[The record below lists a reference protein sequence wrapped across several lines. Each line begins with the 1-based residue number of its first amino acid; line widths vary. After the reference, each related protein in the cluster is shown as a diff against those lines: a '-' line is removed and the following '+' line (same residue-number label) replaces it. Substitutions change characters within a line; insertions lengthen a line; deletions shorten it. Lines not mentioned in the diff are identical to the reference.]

1 MKALSLST
9 VFILFL
15 ALTGQWAYA
24 DVNAVEA
31 TIDRNPVM
39 LDEAIRL
46 TVTADGSVER
56 DAFDSSPLLK
66 DFVVG
71 RTSVSSQTS
80 IVNFDTK
87 RTTVWTTTLFPRKE
101 GTFTIPALTI
111 EGKRTQP
118 INVQVIPVQEQSNVA
133 RDYFVTT
140 DIDTKEAYLNQQL
153 LYTVKLFLSSNIER
167 GSLQAPEMQNAE
179 ITQLGEDKQYTDIVN
194 GRRYQIIERQFAVV
208 PQSSGEFILR
218 GPIFTGEVMAANT
231 NQRFGFFNRTQQ
243 INRVGP
249 DITVNIK
256 PIPSDINYPWLPSEM
271 VRVDEEW
278 PQGDVFVAGEPV
290 TRIVTLTALGVVEE
304 QLPDIPEF
312 YPPNFKLYP
321 DQSNTTT
328 VERNQN
334 LISQRQ
340 TSLAII
346 PTESGTFVL
355 PEITIPWFN
364 TLTEKTEYATIP
376 ARTITVQ
383 AASNANN
390 ANTDAGSAQGAL
402 NNTANT
408 QLPASDNNQTSS
420 ENSQGAE
427 TTSTASQSEAE
438 LGPQIQDSSILQ
450 SPLFIGITAFISVC
464 WLVTLLGWYVTHKK
478 LKRLLASG
486 ALPNAAY
493 SDTQSNNL
501 SEQQAYEHLL
511 AVAKQH
517 NLKALDNALQ
527 KWLSLLNGDRS
538 QRAMPGDIPESKG
551 IKVPIE
557 QLHRLRFS
565 ASQQANND
573 DSLKQHINLLI
584 DAIKQTRSNWLNNKE
599 SKKNTL
605 SDLYPTS

>member
-1 MKALSLST
+1 MRALLQSTRIVFLLTLLLST
-9 VFILFL
+9 
-15 ALTGQWAYA
+15 AAYA
-24 DVNAVEA
+24 DVNSLEA

-46 TVTADGSVER
+46 TVTADGSADR

-101 GTFTIPALTI
+101 GTFTIPSLTI
-111 EGKRTQP
+111 EGKSTQP
-118 INVQVIPVQEQSNVA
+118 IQVKVIPVQEQSNVA

-140 DIDTKEAYLNQQL
+140 DIDVKEAYLNQQL

-208 PQSSGEFILR
+208 PQASGEFTLR

-256 PIPSDINYPWLPSEM
+256 PIPQGIDYPWLPSEM

-278 PQGDVFVAGEPV
+278 PQGDSFVAGEPV

-328 VERNQN
+328 VEKDQS

-346 PTESGTFVL
+346 PTQPGNFVL

-364 TLTEKTEYATIP
+364 TLTQQTEYATIP
-376 ARTITVQ
+376 ARSITV
-383 AASNANN
+383 APASGANN
-390 ANTDAGSAQGAL
+390 ANTPNRLDTPSISSASNEDIQNDIPSTAPQTNASASNENKPLDSASGDVSTDESTQLNWMVTGALLVLFVIALTGWLVTYRKLKQAQFMGPGITNKTGSAQRPHSYAQWDEKAQFQNL
-402 NNTANT
+402 M
-408 QLPASDNNQTSS
+408 
-420 ENSQGAE
+420 
-427 TTSTASQSEAE
+427 
-438 LGPQIQDSSILQ
+438 
-450 SPLFIGITAFISVC
+450 SVIKAKD
-464 WLVTLLGWYVTHKK
+464 T
-478 LKRLLASG
+478 RLLTP
-486 ALPNAAY
+486 AL
-493 SDTQSNNL
+493 
-501 SEQQAYEHLL
+501 
-511 AVAKQH
+511 KQWI
-517 NLKALDNALQ
+517 NALTSGKAQ
-527 KWLSLLNGDRS
+527 LS
-538 QRAMPGDIPESKG
+538 QFEG
-551 IKVPIE
+551 INASVNE
-557 QLHRLRFS
+557 LYALRFS
-565 ASQQANND
+565 ANKADANTQ
-573 DSLKQHINLLI
+573 SKQVMKALDKLSHEAKL
-584 DAIKQTRSNWLNNKE
+584 ARSEWKQKSEGNN
-599 SKKNTL
+599 NTL
-605 SDLYPTS
+605 SALYPAS

>member
-1 MKALSLST
+1 MRALLQSTLIVFLLTLLLST
-9 VFILFL
+9 
-15 ALTGQWAYA
+15 AAYA
-24 DVNAVEA
+24 DVNSLEA

-46 TVTADGSVER
+46 TVTADGSADR

-101 GTFTIPALTI
+101 GTFTIPSLTI
-111 EGKRTQP
+111 EGKSTKP
-118 INVQVIPVQEQSNVA
+118 IQVKVIPVQEQSNVA

-140 DIDTKEAYLNQQL
+140 DIDVKEAYLNQQL

-208 PQSSGEFILR
+208 PQASGEFTLR

-256 PIPSDINYPWLPSEM
+256 PIPQGIDYPWLPSEM

-278 PQGDVFVAGEPV
+278 PQGDSFVAGEPV

-328 VERNQN
+328 VEKDQS

-346 PTESGTFVL
+346 PTQPGNFVL

-364 TLTEKTEYATIP
+364 TLTQQTEYATIP
-376 ARTITVQ
+376 ARSITV
-383 AASNANN
+383 APASGANN
-390 ANTDAGSAQGAL
+390 ANTPNSLDTPSMSSASNEDIQNDIPSTATQPNASASNEGKPLDSASGEVNSDENTQLNRMVTGALLVLFIIALTGWLVTYRKLKQAQFMGVGITNKTGSAQRLHSYAQWDEKAQFQNL
-402 NNTANT
+402 M
-408 QLPASDNNQTSS
+408 
-420 ENSQGAE
+420 
-427 TTSTASQSEAE
+427 
-438 LGPQIQDSSILQ
+438 
-450 SPLFIGITAFISVC
+450 SVIKAKD
-464 WLVTLLGWYVTHKK
+464 T
-478 LKRLLASG
+478 RLLTP
-486 ALPNAAY
+486 AL
-493 SDTQSNNL
+493 
-501 SEQQAYEHLL
+501 
-511 AVAKQH
+511 KQWI
-517 NLKALDNALQ
+517 NALTSGKAQ
-527 KWLSLLNGDRS
+527 LS
-538 QRAMPGDIPESKG
+538 QFEG
-551 IKVPIE
+551 INASVNE
-557 QLHRLRFS
+557 LYALRFS
-565 ASQQANND
+565 ANKADANTQ
-573 DSLKQHINLLI
+573 SKQVMKALDKLSHEAKL
-584 DAIKQTRSNWLNNKE
+584 ARSEWKRKSEGNN
-599 SKKNTL
+599 NTL
-605 SDLYPTS
+605 SALYPAS

>member
-1 MKALSLST
+1 MRALLQSTRIVFLLTLLLST
-9 VFILFL
+9 
-15 ALTGQWAYA
+15 AAYA
-24 DVNAVEA
+24 DVNSLEA

-46 TVTADGSVER
+46 TVTADGSADR

-101 GTFTIPALTI
+101 GTFTIPSLTI
-111 EGKRTQP
+111 EGKSTKP
-118 INVQVIPVQEQSNVA
+118 IQVKVIPVQEQSNVA

-140 DIDTKEAYLNQQL
+140 DIDVKEAYLNQQL

-208 PQSSGEFILR
+208 PQASGEFTLR

-256 PIPSDINYPWLPSEM
+256 PIPQGIDYPWLPSEM

-278 PQGDVFVAGEPV
+278 PQGDSFVAGEPV
-290 TRIVTLTALGVVEE
+290 TRIITLTALGVVEE

-328 VERNQN
+328 VEKDQS

-346 PTESGTFVL
+346 PTQPGNFVL

-364 TLTEKTEYATIP
+364 TLTQQTEYATIP
-376 ARTITVQ
+376 ARSITV
-383 AASNANN
+383 APASGANN
-390 ANTDAGSAQGAL
+390 ANTSNIPNTPSTSSTGTDAIQNDIPSTATKPSVSTNDEGKPLGSASGEAIADENAQFNWMVIGVLLALFIIALTGWLVTYRKLKQAQSTGLGITHKTGSAQRIHSSAQWDEKAHFQSLMSVIKAKNTRELTPAL
-402 NNTANT
+402 NKWIKALTLGNA
-408 QLPASDNNQTSS
+408 QLSH
-420 ENSQGAE
+420 
-427 TTSTASQSEAE
+427 
-438 LGPQIQDSSILQ
+438 
-450 SPLFIGITAFISVC
+450 FKGIT
-464 WLVTLLGWYVTHKK
+464 
-478 LKRLLASG
+478 
-486 ALPNAAY
+486 
-493 SDTQSNNL
+493 
-501 SEQQAYEHLL
+501 
-511 AVAKQH
+511 
-517 NLKALDNALQ
+517 
-527 KWLSLLNGDRS
+527 DRVNELY
-538 QRAMPGDIPESKG
+538 A
-551 IKVPIE
+551 
-557 QLHRLRFS
+557 LRFS
-565 ASQQANND
+565 ANKVDTSAQ
-573 DSLKQHINLLI
+573 SKQVTKALEQLSHE
-584 DAIKQTRSNWLNNKE
+584 IKLARSEWKQ
-599 SKKNTL
+599 KNTKNDHTL
-605 SDLYPTS
+605 SNLYPAS

>member
-1 MKALSLST
+1 MRALLQSTRIVFLLTLLLST
-9 VFILFL
+9 
-15 ALTGQWAYA
+15 AAYA
-24 DVNAVEA
+24 DVNSLEA

-46 TVTADGSVER
+46 TVTADGSADR

-101 GTFTIPALTI
+101 GTFTIPSLTI
-111 EGKRTQP
+111 EGKSTKP
-118 INVQVIPVQEQSNVA
+118 IQVKVIPVQEQSNVA

-140 DIDTKEAYLNQQL
+140 DIDVKEAYLNQQL

-208 PQSSGEFILR
+208 PQASGEFTLR

-256 PIPSDINYPWLPSEM
+256 PIPQGIDYPWLPSEM

-278 PQGDVFVAGEPV
+278 PQGDSFVAGEPV

-328 VERNQN
+328 VEKDQS

-346 PTESGTFVL
+346 PTQPGNFVL

-364 TLTEKTEYATIP
+364 TLTQQTEYATIP
-376 ARTITVQ
+376 ARSITV
-383 AASNANN
+383 APASGANN
-390 ANTDAGSAQGAL
+390 ANTPNSLDTPSMSSASNEDIQNDIPSTATQPNASASNEGKPLDSASGEVNSDENTQLNRMVTGALLVLFIIALTGWLVTYRKLKQAQFMGVGITNKTGSAQRLHSYAQWDEKAQFQNL
-402 NNTANT
+402 M
-408 QLPASDNNQTSS
+408 
-420 ENSQGAE
+420 
-427 TTSTASQSEAE
+427 
-438 LGPQIQDSSILQ
+438 
-450 SPLFIGITAFISVC
+450 SVIKAKD
-464 WLVTLLGWYVTHKK
+464 T
-478 LKRLLASG
+478 RLLTPALKQWINTLTSGKAQLSQFEGINASVNELY
-486 ALPNAAY
+486 A
-493 SDTQSNNL
+493 
-501 SEQQAYEHLL
+501 
-511 AVAKQH
+511 
-517 NLKALDNALQ
+517 
-527 KWLSLLNGDRS
+527 
-538 QRAMPGDIPESKG
+538 
-551 IKVPIE
+551 
-557 QLHRLRFS
+557 LRFS
-565 ASQQANND
+565 ANKADASTQSKQFMKALDKLSHEAKLARSEWKQKSEGNN
-573 DSLKQHINLLI
+573 
-584 DAIKQTRSNWLNNKE
+584 
-599 SKKNTL
+599 NTL
-605 SDLYPTS
+605 SALYPAS

>member
-1 MKALSLST
+1 MRALLQSTLIVFLLTLLLST
-9 VFILFL
+9 
-15 ALTGQWAYA
+15 AAYA
-24 DVNAVEA
+24 DVNSLEA

-46 TVTADGSVER
+46 TVTADGSADR

-101 GTFTIPALTI
+101 GTFTIPSLTI
-111 EGKRTQP
+111 EGKSTKP
-118 INVQVIPVQEQSNVA
+118 IQVKVIPVQEQSNVA

-140 DIDTKEAYLNQQL
+140 DIDVKEAYLNQQL

-208 PQSSGEFILR
+208 PQASGEFTLR

-256 PIPSDINYPWLPSEM
+256 PIPQGIDYPWLPSEM

-278 PQGDVFVAGEPV
+278 PQGDSFVAGEPV

-328 VERNQN
+328 VEKDQS

-346 PTESGTFVL
+346 PTQPGNFVL

-364 TLTEKTEYATIP
+364 TLTQQTEYATIP
-376 ARTITVQ
+376 ARSITV
-383 AASNANN
+383 APASSANN
-390 ANTDAGSAQGAL
+390 ANNLNSLDTPSMSSASNEDIQNDIPSTATQPNAGASNENKPLDSASGEVNTDESTQLNWMVTGALLVLFVIALTGWLVTYRKLKQTQFMGPGITNKTGSAQRPHSYAQWDEKAQFQNL
-402 NNTANT
+402 M
-408 QLPASDNNQTSS
+408 
-420 ENSQGAE
+420 
-427 TTSTASQSEAE
+427 
-438 LGPQIQDSSILQ
+438 
-450 SPLFIGITAFISVC
+450 SVIKAKD
-464 WLVTLLGWYVTHKK
+464 T
-478 LKRLLASG
+478 RLLTS
-486 ALPNAAY
+486 AL
-493 SDTQSNNL
+493 
-501 SEQQAYEHLL
+501 
-511 AVAKQH
+511 KQWI
-517 NLKALDNALQ
+517 NALTSGKAQ
-527 KWLSLLNGDRS
+527 LS
-538 QRAMPGDIPESKG
+538 QFEG
-551 IKVPIE
+551 INASVNE
-557 QLHRLRFS
+557 LYALRFS
-565 ASQQANND
+565 ANKADANTQ
-573 DSLKQHINLLI
+573 SKQVMKALDKLSHEAKL
-584 DAIKQTRSNWLNNKE
+584 ARSEWKQKSEGNN
-599 SKKNTL
+599 NTL
-605 SDLYPTS
+605 SALYPAS

>member
-1 MKALSLST
+1 MRALLQSTRIVFLLTLLLST
-9 VFILFL
+9 
-15 ALTGQWAYA
+15 AAYA
-24 DVNAVEA
+24 DVNSLEA

-46 TVTADGSVER
+46 TVTADGSADR

-101 GTFTIPALTI
+101 GTFTIPSLTI
-111 EGKRTQP
+111 EGKSTQP
-118 INVQVIPVQEQSNVA
+118 IQVKVIPVQEQSNVA

-140 DIDTKEAYLNQQL
+140 DIDVKEAYLNQQL

-208 PQSSGEFILR
+208 PQASGEFTLR

-256 PIPSDINYPWLPSEM
+256 PIPQGIDYPWLPSAM

-278 PQGDVFVAGEPV
+278 PQGDSFVAGEPV

-328 VERNQN
+328 VEKDQS

-346 PTESGTFVL
+346 PTQPGNFVL

-364 TLTEKTEYATIP
+364 TLTQQTEYATIP
-376 ARTITVQ
+376 ARSITV
-383 AASNANN
+383 APASGANN
-390 ANTDAGSAQGAL
+390 ANTPNSLDTPSMSSASNEDIQNDIPSTATQPNASASNEGKPLDSASGEVNSDENTQLNRMVTGALLVLFIIALTGWLVTYRKLKQAQFMGVGITNKTGSAQRLHSYAQWDEKAQFQNL
-402 NNTANT
+402 M
-408 QLPASDNNQTSS
+408 
-420 ENSQGAE
+420 
-427 TTSTASQSEAE
+427 
-438 LGPQIQDSSILQ
+438 
-450 SPLFIGITAFISVC
+450 SVIKAKD
-464 WLVTLLGWYVTHKK
+464 T
-478 LKRLLASG
+478 RLLTP
-486 ALPNAAY
+486 AL
-493 SDTQSNNL
+493 
-501 SEQQAYEHLL
+501 
-511 AVAKQH
+511 KQWI
-517 NLKALDNALQ
+517 NALTSGKAQ
-527 KWLSLLNGDRS
+527 LS
-538 QRAMPGDIPESKG
+538 QFEG
-551 IKVPIE
+551 INASVNE
-557 QLHRLRFS
+557 LYALRFS
-565 ASQQANND
+565 ANKADANTQ
-573 DSLKQHINLLI
+573 SKQVMKALDKLSHEAKL
-584 DAIKQTRSNWLNNKE
+584 ARSEWKRKSEGNN
-599 SKKNTL
+599 NTL
-605 SDLYPTS
+605 SALYPAS

>member
-1 MKALSLST
+1 MRALLQSTRIVFLLTLLLST
-9 VFILFL
+9 
-15 ALTGQWAYA
+15 AAYA
-24 DVNAVEA
+24 DVNSLEA

-46 TVTADGSVER
+46 TVTADGSADR

-101 GTFTIPALTI
+101 GTFTIPSLTI
-111 EGKRTQP
+111 EGKSTQP
-118 INVQVIPVQEQSNVA
+118 IQVKVIPVQEQSNVA

-140 DIDTKEAYLNQQL
+140 DIDVKEAYLNQQL

-208 PQSSGEFILR
+208 PQASGEFTLR

-256 PIPSDINYPWLPSEM
+256 PIPQGIDYPWLPSEM

-278 PQGDVFVAGEPV
+278 PQGDSFVAGEPV

-328 VERNQN
+328 VEKDQS

-346 PTESGTFVL
+346 PTQPGNFVL

-364 TLTEKTEYATIP
+364 TLTQQTEYATIP
-376 ARTITVQ
+376 ARSITV
-383 AASNANN
+383 APASGANN
-390 ANTDAGSAQGAL
+390 ANTPNSLDTPSMSSASNEDIQNDIPSTATQPNASASNEDRPLDSASGEDNTDENTQLNWMVTGALLVLFIIALTGWLVTYRKLKQAQFMGAGITNKTGSAQRLHSYAQWDEKAQFQNL
-402 NNTANT
+402 M
-408 QLPASDNNQTSS
+408 
-420 ENSQGAE
+420 
-427 TTSTASQSEAE
+427 
-438 LGPQIQDSSILQ
+438 
-450 SPLFIGITAFISVC
+450 SVIKAKD
-464 WLVTLLGWYVTHKK
+464 T
-478 LKRLLASG
+478 RLLTP
-486 ALPNAAY
+486 AL
-493 SDTQSNNL
+493 
-501 SEQQAYEHLL
+501 
-511 AVAKQH
+511 KQWI
-517 NLKALDNALQ
+517 NALTSGKAQ
-527 KWLSLLNGDRS
+527 LS
-538 QRAMPGDIPESKG
+538 QFEG
-551 IKVPIE
+551 INASVNE
-557 QLHRLRFS
+557 LYALRFS
-565 ASQQANND
+565 ANKADANTQ
-573 DSLKQHINLLI
+573 SKQVMKALDKLSHEAKL
-584 DAIKQTRSNWLNNKE
+584 ARSEWKQKSEGNN
-599 SKKNTL
+599 NTL
-605 SDLYPTS
+605 SALYPAS

>member
-1 MKALSLST
+1 MRALLQSTLIVFLLTLLLST
-9 VFILFL
+9 
-15 ALTGQWAYA
+15 AAYA
-24 DVNAVEA
+24 DVNSLEA

-46 TVTADGSVER
+46 TVTADGSADR

-101 GTFTIPALTI
+101 GTFTIPSLTI
-111 EGKRTQP
+111 EGKSTQP
-118 INVQVIPVQEQSNVA
+118 IQVKVIPVQEQSNVA

-140 DIDTKEAYLNQQL
+140 DIDVKEAYLNQQL

-208 PQSSGEFILR
+208 PQASGEFTIR

-256 PIPSDINYPWLPSEM
+256 PIPQGIDYPWLPSEM

-278 PQGDVFVAGEPV
+278 PQGDSFVAGEPV

-328 VERNQN
+328 VEKDQS

-346 PTESGTFVL
+346 PTQPGNFVL

-364 TLTEKTEYATIP
+364 TLTQQTEYATIP
-376 ARTITVQ
+376 ARSITVTP
-383 AASNANN
+383 ASGANN
-390 ANTDAGSAQGAL
+390 ANTPNSLDTPSMSSASNEDIQNDIPSTATQPNASASNEGKPLDSASGEVNSDENTQLNRMVTGALLVLFIIALTGWLVTYRKLKQAQFMGVGITNKTGSAQRLHSYAQWDEKAQFQNL
-402 NNTANT
+402 M
-408 QLPASDNNQTSS
+408 
-420 ENSQGAE
+420 
-427 TTSTASQSEAE
+427 
-438 LGPQIQDSSILQ
+438 
-450 SPLFIGITAFISVC
+450 SVIKAKD
-464 WLVTLLGWYVTHKK
+464 T
-478 LKRLLASG
+478 RLLTP
-486 ALPNAAY
+486 AL
-493 SDTQSNNL
+493 
-501 SEQQAYEHLL
+501 
-511 AVAKQH
+511 KQWI
-517 NLKALDNALQ
+517 NALTSGKAQ
-527 KWLSLLNGDRS
+527 LS
-538 QRAMPGDIPESKG
+538 QFEG
-551 IKVPIE
+551 INASVNE
-557 QLHRLRFS
+557 LYALRFS
-565 ASQQANND
+565 ANKADANTQ
-573 DSLKQHINLLI
+573 SKQFMKALDKLSHEAKL
-584 DAIKQTRSNWLNNKE
+584 ARSEWKQKSEGNN
-599 SKKNTL
+599 NTL
-605 SDLYPTS
+605 SALYPAS

>member
-1 MKALSLST
+1 MRALLQSTLIVFLLTLLLST
-9 VFILFL
+9 
-15 ALTGQWAYA
+15 AAYA
-24 DVNAVEA
+24 DVNSLEA

-46 TVTADGSVER
+46 TVTADGSADR

-101 GTFTIPALTI
+101 GTFTIPSLTI
-111 EGKRTQP
+111 EGKSTKP
-118 INVQVIPVQEQSNVA
+118 IQVKVIPVQEQSNVA

-140 DIDTKEAYLNQQL
+140 DIDVKEAYLNQQL

-208 PQSSGEFILR
+208 PQASGEFTLR

-256 PIPSDINYPWLPSEM
+256 PIPQGIDYPWLPSEM

-278 PQGDVFVAGEPV
+278 PQGDSFVAGEPV

-328 VERNQN
+328 VEKDQS

-346 PTESGTFVL
+346 PTQPGNFVL

-364 TLTEKTEYATIP
+364 TLTQQTEYATIP
-376 ARTITVQ
+376 ARSITV
-383 AASNANN
+383 APASGANN
-390 ANTDAGSAQGAL
+390 ANTPNSLDTPSISSASNEDIQNDIPSTATQTNASASNENKPLDSASGDVNTDESTQLNWMVTGALLVLFVIALTGWLVTYRKLKKAQFMGPGITHKTGSAQRPHSYAQWDEKAQFQNL
-402 NNTANT
+402 M
-408 QLPASDNNQTSS
+408 
-420 ENSQGAE
+420 
-427 TTSTASQSEAE
+427 
-438 LGPQIQDSSILQ
+438 
-450 SPLFIGITAFISVC
+450 SVIKAKD
-464 WLVTLLGWYVTHKK
+464 T
-478 LKRLLASG
+478 RLLTP
-486 ALPNAAY
+486 AL
-493 SDTQSNNL
+493 
-501 SEQQAYEHLL
+501 
-511 AVAKQH
+511 KQWI
-517 NLKALDNALQ
+517 NALTSGKAQ
-527 KWLSLLNGDRS
+527 LS
-538 QRAMPGDIPESKG
+538 QFEG
-551 IKVPIE
+551 INASVNE
-557 QLHRLRFS
+557 LYALRFS
-565 ASQQANND
+565 ANKADANTQ
-573 DSLKQHINLLI
+573 SKQVMKALDKLSHEAKL
-584 DAIKQTRSNWLNNKE
+584 ARSEWKQKSEGNN
-599 SKKNTL
+599 NTL
-605 SDLYPTS
+605 SALYPAS

>member
-1 MKALSLST
+1 MRALLQSTRIVFLLTLLLST
-9 VFILFL
+9 
-15 ALTGQWAYA
+15 AAYA
-24 DVNAVEA
+24 DVNSLEA

-46 TVTADGSVER
+46 TVTADGSADR

-101 GTFTIPALTI
+101 GTFTIPSLTI
-111 EGKRTQP
+111 EGKSTKP
-118 INVQVIPVQEQSNVA
+118 IQVKVIPVQEQSNVA

-140 DIDTKEAYLNQQL
+140 DIDVKEAYLNQQL

-208 PQSSGEFILR
+208 PQASGEFTLR

-256 PIPSDINYPWLPSEM
+256 PIPQGIDYPWLPSEM

-278 PQGDVFVAGEPV
+278 PQGDSFVAGEPV

-328 VERNQN
+328 VEKDQS

-346 PTESGTFVL
+346 PTQPGNFVL

-364 TLTEKTEYATIP
+364 TLTQQTEYATIP
-376 ARTITVQ
+376 ARSITV
-383 AASNANN
+383 APASGANN
-390 ANTDAGSAQGAL
+390 ANTPNSLDTPSMSSASNEDIQNDIPSTATQPNASASNEDRPLDRASGEDNTDENTQLNWMVTGALLVLFVIALTGWLVTYRKLKQAQFMGPGITNKTGSAQRHHSYAQWDEKAQFQNL
-402 NNTANT
+402 MSAIKAKDT
-408 QLPASDNNQTSS
+408 
-420 ENSQGAE
+420 
-427 TTSTASQSEAE
+427 
-438 LGPQIQDSSILQ
+438 
-450 SPLFIGITAFISVC
+450 
-464 WLVTLLGWYVTHKK
+464 
-478 LKRLLASG
+478 RLLTS
-486 ALPNAAY
+486 AL
-493 SDTQSNNL
+493 
-501 SEQQAYEHLL
+501 
-511 AVAKQH
+511 KQWI
-517 NLKALDNALQ
+517 NALTSGKAQ
-527 KWLSLLNGDRS
+527 LS
-538 QRAMPGDIPESKG
+538 QFEG
-551 IKVPIE
+551 INASVNE
-557 QLHRLRFS
+557 LYALRFS
-565 ASQQANND
+565 ANKADASTQSKQVMKALDKLSHEAKLARSEWKQKSEGNN
-573 DSLKQHINLLI
+573 
-584 DAIKQTRSNWLNNKE
+584 
-599 SKKNTL
+599 NTL
-605 SDLYPTS
+605 SALYPAS

>member
-1 MKALSLST
+1 MRALLQSTRIVFLLTLLLST
-9 VFILFL
+9 
-15 ALTGQWAYA
+15 AAYA
-24 DVNAVEA
+24 DVNSLEA

-46 TVTADGSVER
+46 TVTADGSADR

-101 GTFTIPALTI
+101 GTFTIPSLTI
-111 EGKRTQP
+111 EGKSTQP
-118 INVQVIPVQEQSNVA
+118 IQVKVIPVQEKSNVA

-140 DIDTKEAYLNQQL
+140 DIDVKEAYLNQQL

-208 PQSSGEFILR
+208 PQASGEFTLR

-256 PIPSDINYPWLPSEM
+256 PIPQGIDYPWLPSEM

-278 PQGDVFVAGEPV
+278 PQGDSFVTGEPV

-328 VERNQN
+328 VEKDQS

-346 PTESGTFVL
+346 PTQPGNFVL
-355 PEITIPWFN
+355 PDITIPWFN
-364 TLTEKTEYATIP
+364 TLTQQTEYATIP
-376 ARTITVQ
+376 ARSITV
-383 AASNANN
+383 APASGANN
-390 ANTDAGSAQGAL
+390 ANTPNSLDTPSMSSASNEDIQNDIPSAAKQPNASASSKDKPLDSASGEV
-402 NNTANT
+402 NTDEST
-408 QLPASDNNQTSS
+408 QLNWMVTCA
-420 ENSQGAE
+420 
-427 TTSTASQSEAE
+427 
-438 LGPQIQDSSILQ
+438 LLV
-450 SPLFIGITAFISVC
+450 LFIIALTG
-464 WLVTLLGWYVTHKK
+464 WLVTYRK
-478 LKRLLASG
+478 LKQAQFMGPGITNKTGSVQRHHSYAQWDEKAQFQNLMSVIKAKDTRLLTP
-486 ALPNAAY
+486 AL
-493 SDTQSNNL
+493 
-501 SEQQAYEHLL
+501 
-511 AVAKQH
+511 KQWI
-517 NLKALDNALQ
+517 NALTSGNAQ
-527 KWLSLLNGDRS
+527 LSQFERINASVNELY
-538 QRAMPGDIPESKG
+538 A
-551 IKVPIE
+551 
-557 QLHRLRFS
+557 LRFS
-565 ASQQANND
+565 ANKADANTQ
-573 DSLKQHINLLI
+573 SKQVMKALDKLSHEAKL
-584 DAIKQTRSNWLNNKE
+584 ARSEWKQKSEGSN
-599 SKKNTL
+599 NTL
-605 SDLYPTS
+605 SALYPAS

>member
-1 MKALSLST
+1 MRALLQSTRIVFLLTLLLST
-9 VFILFL
+9 
-15 ALTGQWAYA
+15 AAYA
-24 DVNAVEA
+24 DVNSLEA

-46 TVTADGSVER
+46 TVTADGSADR

-101 GTFTIPALTI
+101 GTFTIPSLTI
-111 EGKRTQP
+111 EGKSTKP
-118 INVQVIPVQEQSNVA
+118 IQVKVIPVQEQSNVA

-140 DIDTKEAYLNQQL
+140 DIDVKEAYLNQQL

-208 PQSSGEFILR
+208 PQASGEFTLR

-256 PIPSDINYPWLPSEM
+256 PIPQGIDYPWLPSAM

-278 PQGDVFVAGEPV
+278 PQGDSFVAGEPV

-328 VERNQN
+328 VEKDQS

-346 PTESGTFVL
+346 PTQPGNFVL

-364 TLTEKTEYATIP
+364 TLTQQTEYATIP
-376 ARTITVQ
+376 ARSITV
-383 AASNANN
+383 APASGANN
-390 ANTDAGSAQGAL
+390 ANTPNSLDTPSMSSASNEDIQNDIPSTATQPNASASNEGKPLDSASGEVNSDENTQLNRMVTGALLVLFIIALTGWLVTYRKLKQAQFMGPGITNKTGSAQRPHSYAQWDEKAQFQNL
-402 NNTANT
+402 M
-408 QLPASDNNQTSS
+408 
-420 ENSQGAE
+420 
-427 TTSTASQSEAE
+427 
-438 LGPQIQDSSILQ
+438 
-450 SPLFIGITAFISVC
+450 SVIKAKD
-464 WLVTLLGWYVTHKK
+464 T
-478 LKRLLASG
+478 RLLTP
-486 ALPNAAY
+486 AL
-493 SDTQSNNL
+493 
-501 SEQQAYEHLL
+501 
-511 AVAKQH
+511 KQWI
-517 NLKALDNALQ
+517 NALTSGKAQ
-527 KWLSLLNGDRS
+527 LS
-538 QRAMPGDIPESKG
+538 QFEG
-551 IKVPIE
+551 INASVNE
-557 QLHRLRFS
+557 LYALRFS
-565 ASQQANND
+565 ANKADANTQ
-573 DSLKQHINLLI
+573 SKQFMKALDKLSHEAKL
-584 DAIKQTRSNWLNNKE
+584 ARSEWKQKSEGSN
-599 SKKNTL
+599 NTL
-605 SDLYPTS
+605 SALYPAS

>member
-1 MKALSLST
+1 MRALLQSTLIVFLLTLLLST
-9 VFILFL
+9 
-15 ALTGQWAYA
+15 AAYA
-24 DVNAVEA
+24 DVNSLEA

-46 TVTADGSVER
+46 TVTADGSADR

-101 GTFTIPALTI
+101 GTFTIPSLTI
-111 EGKRTQP
+111 EGKSTQP
-118 INVQVIPVQEQSNVA
+118 IQVKVIPVQEQSNVA

-140 DIDTKEAYLNQQL
+140 DIDVKEAYLNQQL

-208 PQSSGEFILR
+208 PQASGEFTLR

-256 PIPSDINYPWLPSEM
+256 PIPQGIDYPWLPSEM

-278 PQGDVFVAGEPV
+278 PQGDSFVAGEPV

-321 DQSNTTT
+321 DQSNTAT
-328 VERNQN
+328 VEKDQS

-346 PTESGTFVL
+346 PTQPGNFVL

-364 TLTEKTEYATIP
+364 TLTQQTEYATIP
-376 ARTITVQ
+376 ARSITV
-383 AASNANN
+383 APASGANN
-390 ANTDAGSAQGAL
+390 ANTPNSLDTPSMSSASNEDIQNDIPSTATQPNASASNEDKPLDSASGEVNSDENTQLNRMVTGVLLLLFIIALTGWLVTYRKLKQAQFMGVGITNKTGSAQRLHSYAQWDEKAQFQNL
-402 NNTANT
+402 M
-408 QLPASDNNQTSS
+408 
-420 ENSQGAE
+420 
-427 TTSTASQSEAE
+427 
-438 LGPQIQDSSILQ
+438 
-450 SPLFIGITAFISVC
+450 SVIKAKD
-464 WLVTLLGWYVTHKK
+464 T
-478 LKRLLASG
+478 RLLTP
-486 ALPNAAY
+486 AL
-493 SDTQSNNL
+493 
-501 SEQQAYEHLL
+501 
-511 AVAKQH
+511 KQWI
-517 NLKALDNALQ
+517 NALTSGKAQ
-527 KWLSLLNGDRS
+527 LS
-538 QRAMPGDIPESKG
+538 QFEG
-551 IKVPIE
+551 INASVNE
-557 QLHRLRFS
+557 LYALRFS
-565 ASQQANND
+565 ANKADANTQ
-573 DSLKQHINLLI
+573 SKQVMKALDKLSHEAKL
-584 DAIKQTRSNWLNNKE
+584 ARSEWKRKSEGNN
-599 SKKNTL
+599 NTL
-605 SDLYPTS
+605 SALYPAS

>member
-1 MKALSLST
+1 MRALLQSTRIVFLLTLLLST
-9 VFILFL
+9 
-15 ALTGQWAYA
+15 AAYA
-24 DVNAVEA
+24 DVNSLEA

-46 TVTADGSVER
+46 TVTADGSADR

-101 GTFTIPALTI
+101 GTFTIPSLTI
-111 EGKRTQP
+111 EGKSTQP
-118 INVQVIPVQEQSNVA
+118 IQVKVIPVQEQSNVA

-140 DIDTKEAYLNQQL
+140 DIDVKEAYLNQQL

-208 PQSSGEFILR
+208 PQASGEFTLR

-256 PIPSDINYPWLPSEM
+256 PIPQGIDYPWLPSAM

-278 PQGDVFVAGEPV
+278 PQGDSFVAGEPV

-328 VERNQN
+328 VEKDQS

-346 PTESGTFVL
+346 PTQPGNFVL

-364 TLTEKTEYATIP
+364 TLTQQTEYATIP
-376 ARTITVQ
+376 ARSITV
-383 AASNANN
+383 APASGANN
-390 ANTDAGSAQGAL
+390 ANTPNSLDTPSMSSASNEDIQNDIPSTATQPNASASNEGKPLDSASGEVNSDENTQLNRMVTGALLVLFIIALTGWLVTYRKLKQAQFMGVGITNKTGSAQRLHSYAQWDEKAQFQNL
-402 NNTANT
+402 M
-408 QLPASDNNQTSS
+408 
-420 ENSQGAE
+420 
-427 TTSTASQSEAE
+427 
-438 LGPQIQDSSILQ
+438 
-450 SPLFIGITAFISVC
+450 SVIKAKD
-464 WLVTLLGWYVTHKK
+464 T
-478 LKRLLASG
+478 RLLTP
-486 ALPNAAY
+486 AL
-493 SDTQSNNL
+493 
-501 SEQQAYEHLL
+501 
-511 AVAKQH
+511 KQWI
-517 NLKALDNALQ
+517 NALTSGKAQ
-527 KWLSLLNGDRS
+527 LS
-538 QRAMPGDIPESKG
+538 QFEG
-551 IKVPIE
+551 INASVNE
-557 QLHRLRFS
+557 LYALRFS
-565 ASQQANND
+565 ANKADANTQ
-573 DSLKQHINLLI
+573 SKQVMKALDKLSHEAKL
-584 DAIKQTRSNWLNNKE
+584 ARSEWKQKSEGNN
-599 SKKNTL
+599 NTL
-605 SDLYPTS
+605 SALYPAS

>member
-1 MKALSLST
+1 MRALLQSTRIVFLLTLLLST
-9 VFILFL
+9 
-15 ALTGQWAYA
+15 AAYA
-24 DVNAVEA
+24 DVNSLEA

-46 TVTADGSVER
+46 TVTADGSADR
-56 DAFDSSPLLK
+56 DAFDSSSLLK

-87 RTTVWTTTLFPRKE
+87 RTTIWTTTLFPRKE
-101 GTFTIPALTI
+101 GTFTIPSLTI
-111 EGKRTQP
+111 EGKSTKP
-118 INVQVIPVQEQSNVA
+118 IQVKVIPVQEQSNVA

-140 DIDTKEAYLNQQL
+140 DIDVKEAYLNQQL

-208 PQSSGEFILR
+208 PQASGEFTLR

-256 PIPSDINYPWLPSEM
+256 PIPQGIDYPWLPSEM

-278 PQGDVFVAGEPV
+278 PQGDSFVAGEPV
-290 TRIVTLTALGVVEE
+290 TRIITLTALGVVEE

-328 VERNQN
+328 VEKDQS

-346 PTESGTFVL
+346 PTQPGNFVL

-364 TLTEKTEYATIP
+364 TLTQQTEYATIP
-376 ARTITVQ
+376 ARSITV
-383 AASNANN
+383 APASGANN
-390 ANTDAGSAQGAL
+390 ANTSNIPNTPSTSSTGTDAIQNDIPSTAAKPNVSANDEGKPLGSASGEAITDDNAQFNWMVIGVLLAL
-402 NNTANT
+402 FVIALT
-408 QLPASDNNQTSS
+408 
-420 ENSQGAE
+420 G
-427 TTSTASQSEAE
+427 
-438 LGPQIQDSSILQ
+438 
-450 SPLFIGITAFISVC
+450 
-464 WLVTLLGWYVTHKK
+464 WLVTYRKLKQAQSTGLGITHKTSSAQRIHSSAQWDEK
-478 LKRLLASG
+478 AHFQSLISVIKAKNTRELTP
-486 ALPNAAY
+486 ALN
-493 SDTQSNNL
+493 
-501 SEQQAYEHLL
+501 
-511 AVAKQH
+511 KWI
-517 NLKALDNALQ
+517 KALTLGNAQ
-527 KWLSLLNGDRS
+527 LS
-538 QRAMPGDIPESKG
+538 QFKG
-551 IKVPIE
+551 ITDRVNE
-557 QLHRLRFS
+557 LYALRFS
-565 ASQQANND
+565 ANKVDTSAQSKQVTKALEQLSHEIKLARSEWKQKSEGNN
-573 DSLKQHINLLI
+573 
-584 DAIKQTRSNWLNNKE
+584 
-599 SKKNTL
+599 NTL
-605 SDLYPTS
+605 SALYPAS

>member
-1 MKALSLST
+1 MRALLQSTRIVFLLTLLLST
-9 VFILFL
+9 
-15 ALTGQWAYA
+15 AAYA
-24 DVNAVEA
+24 DVNSLEA

-46 TVTADGSVER
+46 TVTADGSADR

-101 GTFTIPALTI
+101 GTFTIPSLTI
-111 EGKRTQP
+111 EGKSTQP
-118 INVQVIPVQEQSNVA
+118 IQVKVIPVQEKSNVA

-140 DIDTKEAYLNQQL
+140 DIDVKEAYLNQQL

-208 PQSSGEFILR
+208 PQASGEFTLR

-256 PIPSDINYPWLPSEM
+256 PIPQGIDYPWLPSEM

-278 PQGDVFVAGEPV
+278 PQGDSFVAGEPV

-328 VERNQN
+328 VEKDQS

-346 PTESGTFVL
+346 PTQPGNFVL

-364 TLTEKTEYATIP
+364 TLTQQTEYATIP
-376 ARTITVQ
+376 ARSITV
-383 AASNANN
+383 APASGANN
-390 ANTDAGSAQGAL
+390 ANTPNSLDTPSMSSASNEDIQNDIPSTAKQPNASASNEDKPLDSASGDVSTDESTQLNWMVTCALLVLFIIALTGWLVTYRKLKQAQFMGPGLTNKTGSAQRPHSYAQWDEKAQFQNL
-402 NNTANT
+402 M
-408 QLPASDNNQTSS
+408 
-420 ENSQGAE
+420 
-427 TTSTASQSEAE
+427 
-438 LGPQIQDSSILQ
+438 
-450 SPLFIGITAFISVC
+450 SVIKAKD
-464 WLVTLLGWYVTHKK
+464 T
-478 LKRLLASG
+478 RLLTP
-486 ALPNAAY
+486 AL
-493 SDTQSNNL
+493 
-501 SEQQAYEHLL
+501 
-511 AVAKQH
+511 KQWI
-517 NLKALDNALQ
+517 NALTSGKAQ
-527 KWLSLLNGDRS
+527 LS
-538 QRAMPGDIPESKG
+538 QFEG
-551 IKVPIE
+551 INASVNE
-557 QLHRLRFS
+557 LYALRFS
-565 ASQQANND
+565 ANKADANTQ
-573 DSLKQHINLLI
+573 SKQVMKALDKLSHEAKL
-584 DAIKQTRSNWLNNKE
+584 ARSEWKQKSEGNN
-599 SKKNTL
+599 NTL
-605 SDLYPTS
+605 SALYPAS

>member
-1 MKALSLST
+1 MRALLQSTRIVFLLTLLLST
-9 VFILFL
+9 
-15 ALTGQWAYA
+15 AAYA
-24 DVNAVEA
+24 DVNSLEA

-46 TVTADGSVER
+46 TVTADGSADR

-101 GTFTIPALTI
+101 GMFTIPSLTI
-111 EGKRTQP
+111 EGKSTKP
-118 INVQVIPVQEQSNVA
+118 IQVKVIPVQEQSNVA

-140 DIDTKEAYLNQQL
+140 DIDVKEAYLNQQL

-208 PQSSGEFILR
+208 PQASGEFTLR

-256 PIPSDINYPWLPSEM
+256 PIPQGIDYPWLPSEM

-278 PQGDVFVAGEPV
+278 PQGDSFVAGEPV

-328 VERNQN
+328 VEKDQS

-346 PTESGTFVL
+346 PTQPGNFVL

-364 TLTEKTEYATIP
+364 TLTQQTEYATIP
-376 ARTITVQ
+376 ARSITV
-383 AASNANN
+383 APASGANN
-390 ANTDAGSAQGAL
+390 ANTPNSLDTPSISSASNEDIQNDIPSTATQPNASASNEDKPLDSASGEVNTDESTQLNWMVTCALLVLFIIALTGWLVTYRKLKQAQFMGPGLTNKTGSAQRPHSYAQWDEKAQFQNL
-402 NNTANT
+402 M
-408 QLPASDNNQTSS
+408 
-420 ENSQGAE
+420 
-427 TTSTASQSEAE
+427 
-438 LGPQIQDSSILQ
+438 
-450 SPLFIGITAFISVC
+450 SVIKAKD
-464 WLVTLLGWYVTHKK
+464 T
-478 LKRLLASG
+478 RLLTP
-486 ALPNAAY
+486 AL
-493 SDTQSNNL
+493 
-501 SEQQAYEHLL
+501 
-511 AVAKQH
+511 KQWI
-517 NLKALDNALQ
+517 NALTSGKAQ
-527 KWLSLLNGDRS
+527 LS
-538 QRAMPGDIPESKG
+538 QFEG
-551 IKVPIE
+551 INASVNE
-557 QLHRLRFS
+557 LYALRFS
-565 ASQQANND
+565 ANKADANTQ
-573 DSLKQHINLLI
+573 SKQVMKALDKLSHEAKL
-584 DAIKQTRSNWLNNKE
+584 ARSEWKQKSEGNN
-599 SKKNTL
+599 NTL
-605 SDLYPTS
+605 SALYPAS

>member
-1 MKALSLST
+1 MRALLQSTRIVFLLTLLLST
-9 VFILFL
+9 
-15 ALTGQWAYA
+15 AAYA
-24 DVNAVEA
+24 DVNSLEA

-46 TVTADGSVER
+46 TVTADGSADR

-101 GTFTIPALTI
+101 GTFTIPSLTI
-111 EGKRTQP
+111 EGKSTKP
-118 INVQVIPVQEQSNVA
+118 IQVKVIPVQEQSNVA

-140 DIDTKEAYLNQQL
+140 DIDVKEAYLNQQL

-208 PQSSGEFILR
+208 PQASGEFTLR

-256 PIPSDINYPWLPSEM
+256 PIPQGIDYPWLPSEM

-278 PQGDVFVAGEPV
+278 PQGDSFVAGEPV

-328 VERNQN
+328 VEKDQS

-346 PTESGTFVL
+346 PTQPGNFVL

-364 TLTEKTEYATIP
+364 TLTQQTEYATIP
-376 ARTITVQ
+376 ARSITV
-383 AASNANN
+383 APASGANN
-390 ANTDAGSAQGAL
+390 ANTPNSLDTPSMSSASNEDIQNDIPTTAKQPNASASNEDKPLDSASGEVNTDESTQLNWMVTCALLVLFIIALTGWLVTYRKLKQAQFMGPGLTNKTGSAQRPHSYAQWDEKAQFQNL
-402 NNTANT
+402 M
-408 QLPASDNNQTSS
+408 
-420 ENSQGAE
+420 
-427 TTSTASQSEAE
+427 
-438 LGPQIQDSSILQ
+438 
-450 SPLFIGITAFISVC
+450 SVIKAKD
-464 WLVTLLGWYVTHKK
+464 T
-478 LKRLLASG
+478 RLLTP
-486 ALPNAAY
+486 AL
-493 SDTQSNNL
+493 
-501 SEQQAYEHLL
+501 
-511 AVAKQH
+511 KQWI
-517 NLKALDNALQ
+517 NALTSGKAQ
-527 KWLSLLNGDRS
+527 LS
-538 QRAMPGDIPESKG
+538 QFEG
-551 IKVPIE
+551 INASVNE
-557 QLHRLRFS
+557 LYALRFS
-565 ASQQANND
+565 ANKADANTQ
-573 DSLKQHINLLI
+573 SKQVMKALDKLSHEAKL
-584 DAIKQTRSNWLNNKE
+584 ARSEWKQKSEGNN
-599 SKKNTL
+599 NTL
-605 SDLYPTS
+605 SALYPAS

>member
-1 MKALSLST
+1 MRALLQSTLIVFLLTLLLST
-9 VFILFL
+9 
-15 ALTGQWAYA
+15 AAYA
-24 DVNAVEA
+24 DVNSLEA

-46 TVTADGSVER
+46 TVTADGSADR

-101 GTFTIPALTI
+101 GTFTIPSLTI
-111 EGKRTQP
+111 EGKSTQP
-118 INVQVIPVQEQSNVA
+118 IQVKVIPVQEQSNVA

-140 DIDTKEAYLNQQL
+140 DIDVKEAYLNQQL

-208 PQSSGEFILR
+208 PQASGEFTLR

-256 PIPSDINYPWLPSEM
+256 PIPQGIDYPWLPSEM

-278 PQGDVFVAGEPV
+278 PQGDSFVAGEPV

-328 VERNQN
+328 VEKDQS

-346 PTESGTFVL
+346 PTQPGNFVL

-364 TLTEKTEYATIP
+364 TLTQQTEYATIP
-376 ARTITVQ
+376 ARSITV
-383 AASNANN
+383 APASGANN
-390 ANTDAGSAQGAL
+390 ANTPNSLDTPSISSASNEDIQNDIPTTAKQPNASASNEDKPLDSASGEVNTDESTQLNWMVTCALLVLFIIALTGWLVTYRKLKQAQFMGPGLTNKTGSAQRPHSYAQWDEKAQFQNL
-402 NNTANT
+402 M
-408 QLPASDNNQTSS
+408 
-420 ENSQGAE
+420 
-427 TTSTASQSEAE
+427 
-438 LGPQIQDSSILQ
+438 
-450 SPLFIGITAFISVC
+450 SVIKAKD
-464 WLVTLLGWYVTHKK
+464 T
-478 LKRLLASG
+478 RLLTS
-486 ALPNAAY
+486 AL
-493 SDTQSNNL
+493 
-501 SEQQAYEHLL
+501 
-511 AVAKQH
+511 KQWI
-517 NLKALDNALQ
+517 NALTSGKAQ
-527 KWLSLLNGDRS
+527 LS
-538 QRAMPGDIPESKG
+538 QFEG
-551 IKVPIE
+551 INTSVNE
-557 QLHRLRFS
+557 LYALRFS
-565 ASQQANND
+565 ANKADASTQSKQVMKALDKLSHEAKLARSAWKQKSEGNNN
-573 DSLKQHINLLI
+573 SLS
-584 DAIKQTRSNWLNNKE
+584 A
-599 SKKNTL
+599 
-605 SDLYPTS
+605 LYPAS

>member
-1 MKALSLST
+1 MRALLQSTLIVFLLTLLLST
-9 VFILFL
+9 
-15 ALTGQWAYA
+15 AAYA
-24 DVNAVEA
+24 DVNSLEA

-46 TVTADGSVER
+46 TVTADGSADR

-101 GTFTIPALTI
+101 GTFTIPSLTI
-111 EGKRTQP
+111 EGKSTKP
-118 INVQVIPVQEQSNVA
+118 IQVKVIPVQEQSNVA

-140 DIDTKEAYLNQQL
+140 DIDVKEAYLNQQL

-208 PQSSGEFILR
+208 PQASGEFTLR

-256 PIPSDINYPWLPSEM
+256 PIPQGIDYPWLPSEM

-278 PQGDVFVAGEPV
+278 PQGDSFVAGEPV

-328 VERNQN
+328 VEKDQS

-346 PTESGTFVL
+346 PTQPGNFVL

-364 TLTEKTEYATIP
+364 TLTQQTEYATIP
-376 ARTITVQ
+376 ARSITV
-383 AASNANN
+383 APASGANN
-390 ANTDAGSAQGAL
+390 ANTPNSLDTPSMSSASNEDIQNDIPSTATQPNASASNEGKPLDSASGEVNSDENTQLNRMVTGALLVLFIIALTGWLVTYRKLKQAQFMGVGITNKTGSAQRLHSYAQWDEKAQFQNLMSVIKAKDTRILTPAL
-402 NNTANT
+402 
-408 QLPASDNNQTSS
+408 
-420 ENSQGAE
+420 
-427 TTSTASQSEAE
+427 
-438 LGPQIQDSSILQ
+438 
-450 SPLFIGITAFISVC
+450 
-464 WLVTLLGWYVTHKK
+464 
-478 LKRLLASG
+478 
-486 ALPNAAY
+486 
-493 SDTQSNNL
+493 
-501 SEQQAYEHLL
+501 
-511 AVAKQH
+511 KQWI
-517 NLKALDNALQ
+517 NALTSGKAQ
-527 KWLSLLNGDRS
+527 LS
-538 QRAMPGDIPESKG
+538 QFEG
-551 IKVPIE
+551 INASVNE
-557 QLHRLRFS
+557 LYALRFS
-565 ASQQANND
+565 ANKADANTQ
-573 DSLKQHINLLI
+573 SKQVMKALDKLSHEAKL
-584 DAIKQTRSNWLNNKE
+584 ARSEWKQKSEGNN
-599 SKKNTL
+599 NTL
-605 SDLYPTS
+605 SALYPAS

>member
-1 MKALSLST
+1 MRALLQSTLIVFLLTLLLST
-9 VFILFL
+9 
-15 ALTGQWAYA
+15 AAYA
-24 DVNAVEA
+24 DVNSLEA

-46 TVTADGSVER
+46 TVTADGSADR

-101 GTFTIPALTI
+101 GTFTIPSLTI
-111 EGKRTQP
+111 EGKSTKP
-118 INVQVIPVQEQSNVA
+118 IQVKVIPVQEQSNVA

-140 DIDTKEAYLNQQL
+140 DIDVKEAYLNQQL

-208 PQSSGEFILR
+208 PQASGEFTLR

-256 PIPSDINYPWLPSEM
+256 PIPQGIDYPWLPSEM

-278 PQGDVFVAGEPV
+278 PQGDSFVAGEPV
-290 TRIVTLTALGVVEE
+290 TRIITLTALGVVEE

-328 VERNQN
+328 VEKDQS

-346 PTESGTFVL
+346 PTQPGNFVL

-364 TLTEKTEYATIP
+364 TLTQQTEYATIP
-376 ARTITVQ
+376 ARSITV
-383 AASNANN
+383 APASSANN
-390 ANTDAGSAQGAL
+390 ANTSNIPNTPLSSSTGTDAIQNDIPSTATKPSVSTNDEGKPLGSASGEVNTDKNNQLNWMVIGVLLALFVIALTGWLFTYRKLKQAQSTGLGITHKTSSAQRIHSSAQWDEKAHFQSLMSVIKAKNTRELTPAL
-402 NNTANT
+402 NKWIKALTLGNA
-408 QLPASDNNQTSS
+408 QL
-420 ENSQGAE
+420 SQ
-427 TTSTASQSEAE
+427 
-438 LGPQIQDSSILQ
+438 
-450 SPLFIGITAFISVC
+450 FKGIT
-464 WLVTLLGWYVTHKK
+464 
-478 LKRLLASG
+478 
-486 ALPNAAY
+486 
-493 SDTQSNNL
+493 
-501 SEQQAYEHLL
+501 
-511 AVAKQH
+511 
-517 NLKALDNALQ
+517 
-527 KWLSLLNGDRS
+527 DRVNELY
-538 QRAMPGDIPESKG
+538 A
-551 IKVPIE
+551 
-557 QLHRLRFS
+557 LRFS
-565 ASQQANND
+565 ANKVDVSAQ
-573 DSLKQHINLLI
+573 SKQVTKTLEQLSHE
-584 DAIKQTRSNWLNNKE
+584 IKIARSEWKQ
-599 SKKNTL
+599 KNTKNAHTL
-605 SDLYPTS
+605 SNLYPAS

>member
-1 MKALSLST
+1 MRALLQSTRIVFLLTLLLST
-9 VFILFL
+9 
-15 ALTGQWAYA
+15 AAYA
-24 DVNAVEA
+24 DVNSLEA

-46 TVTADGSVER
+46 TVTADGSADR

-101 GTFTIPALTI
+101 GTFTIPSLTI
-111 EGKRTQP
+111 EGKSTKP
-118 INVQVIPVQEQSNVA
+118 IQVKVIPVQEQSNVA

-140 DIDTKEAYLNQQL
+140 DIDVKEAYLNQQL

-208 PQSSGEFILR
+208 PQASGEFTLR

-256 PIPSDINYPWLPSEM
+256 PIPQGIDYPWLPSEM

-278 PQGDVFVAGEPV
+278 PQGDSFVAGEPV

-328 VERNQN
+328 VEKDQS

-346 PTESGTFVL
+346 PTQPGNFVL

-364 TLTEKTEYATIP
+364 TLTQQTEYATIP
-376 ARTITVQ
+376 ARSITV
-383 AASNANN
+383 APASGANN
-390 ANTDAGSAQGAL
+390 ANTPNSLDTPSMSSASNEDIQNDIPSTATQPNASASNEDRPLDRASGEDNTDENTQLNWMVTGALLVLFVIALTGWLVTYRKLKQAQFMGPGITNKTGSAQRPHSYAQWDEKAQFQNL
-402 NNTANT
+402 M
-408 QLPASDNNQTSS
+408 
-420 ENSQGAE
+420 
-427 TTSTASQSEAE
+427 
-438 LGPQIQDSSILQ
+438 
-450 SPLFIGITAFISVC
+450 SVIKAKD
-464 WLVTLLGWYVTHKK
+464 T
-478 LKRLLASG
+478 RLLTP
-486 ALPNAAY
+486 AL
-493 SDTQSNNL
+493 
-501 SEQQAYEHLL
+501 
-511 AVAKQH
+511 KQWI
-517 NLKALDNALQ
+517 NALTSGKAQ
-527 KWLSLLNGDRS
+527 LS
-538 QRAMPGDIPESKG
+538 QFEG
-551 IKVPIE
+551 INASVNE
-557 QLHRLRFS
+557 LYALRFS
-565 ASQQANND
+565 ANKADANTQ
-573 DSLKQHINLLI
+573 SKQVMKALDKLSHEAKL
-584 DAIKQTRSNWLNNKE
+584 ARSEWKQKSEGNN
-599 SKKNTL
+599 NTL
-605 SDLYPTS
+605 SALYPAS

>member
-1 MKALSLST
+1 MRALLQSTLIVFLLTLLLST
-9 VFILFL
+9 
-15 ALTGQWAYA
+15 AAYA
-24 DVNAVEA
+24 DVNSLEA

-46 TVTADGSVER
+46 TVTADGSADR

-101 GTFTIPALTI
+101 GTFTIPSLTI
-111 EGKRTQP
+111 EGKSTQP
-118 INVQVIPVQEQSNVA
+118 IQVKVIPVQEQSNVA

-140 DIDTKEAYLNQQL
+140 DIDVKEAYLNQQL

-208 PQSSGEFILR
+208 PQASGEFTLR

-256 PIPSDINYPWLPSEM
+256 PIPQGIDYPWLPSEM

-278 PQGDVFVAGEPV
+278 PQGDSFVAGEPV

-328 VERNQN
+328 VEKDQS

-346 PTESGTFVL
+346 PTQPGNFVL

-364 TLTEKTEYATIP
+364 TLTQQTEYATIP
-376 ARTITVQ
+376 ARSITV
-383 AASNANN
+383 APASGANN
-390 ANTDAGSAQGAL
+390 ANTPNSLDTPSMSSASNEDIQNDIPSAATQPNASASNEDKQLDSASGEVNTDESTQLNWMVTGALLVLFVIALTGWLVTYRKLKQAQFMGPGITNKTGSAQRPHSYAQWDEKAQFQNL
-402 NNTANT
+402 M
-408 QLPASDNNQTSS
+408 
-420 ENSQGAE
+420 
-427 TTSTASQSEAE
+427 
-438 LGPQIQDSSILQ
+438 
-450 SPLFIGITAFISVC
+450 SVIKAKD
-464 WLVTLLGWYVTHKK
+464 T
-478 LKRLLASG
+478 RLLTP
-486 ALPNAAY
+486 AL
-493 SDTQSNNL
+493 
-501 SEQQAYEHLL
+501 
-511 AVAKQH
+511 KQWI
-517 NLKALDNALQ
+517 NALTSGNAQ
-527 KWLSLLNGDRS
+527 LSQFERINASVNELY
-538 QRAMPGDIPESKG
+538 A
-551 IKVPIE
+551 
-557 QLHRLRFS
+557 LRFS
-565 ASQQANND
+565 ANKADANTQ
-573 DSLKQHINLLI
+573 SKQVMKALDKLSHEAKL
-584 DAIKQTRSNWLNNKE
+584 ARSEWKQKSEGSN
-599 SKKNTL
+599 NTL
-605 SDLYPTS
+605 SALYPAS

>member
-1 MKALSLST
+1 MRALLQSTLIVFLLTLLLST
-9 VFILFL
+9 
-15 ALTGQWAYA
+15 AAYA
-24 DVNAVEA
+24 DVNSLEA

-46 TVTADGSVER
+46 TVTADGSADR

-101 GTFTIPALTI
+101 GTFTIPSLTI
-111 EGKRTQP
+111 EGKSTKP
-118 INVQVIPVQEQSNVA
+118 IQVKVIPVQEQSNVA

-140 DIDTKEAYLNQQL
+140 DIDVKEAYLNQQL

-208 PQSSGEFILR
+208 PQASGEFTLR

-256 PIPSDINYPWLPSEM
+256 PIPQGIDYPWLPSEM

-278 PQGDVFVAGEPV
+278 PQGDSFVAGEPV

-328 VERNQN
+328 VEKDQS

-346 PTESGTFVL
+346 PTQPGNFVL

-364 TLTEKTEYATIP
+364 TLTQQTEYATIP
-376 ARTITVQ
+376 ARSITV
-383 AASNANN
+383 APASGANN
-390 ANTDAGSAQGAL
+390 ANTPNSLDTPSISSASNEDIQNDIPSTAKQPNASASNENKPLDSASGEVNTDESTQLNWMVTGALLVLFIIALTGWLVTYRKLKQAQFMGPGITNKTGSAQRPHSYAQWDEKAQFQNL
-402 NNTANT
+402 M
-408 QLPASDNNQTSS
+408 
-420 ENSQGAE
+420 
-427 TTSTASQSEAE
+427 
-438 LGPQIQDSSILQ
+438 
-450 SPLFIGITAFISVC
+450 SVIKAKD
-464 WLVTLLGWYVTHKK
+464 T
-478 LKRLLASG
+478 RLLTS
-486 ALPNAAY
+486 AL
-493 SDTQSNNL
+493 
-501 SEQQAYEHLL
+501 
-511 AVAKQH
+511 KQWI
-517 NLKALDNALQ
+517 NALTSGKAQ
-527 KWLSLLNGDRS
+527 LS
-538 QRAMPGDIPESKG
+538 QFEG
-551 IKVPIE
+551 INASVNE
-557 QLHRLRFS
+557 LYALRFS
-565 ASQQANND
+565 ANKADANTQ
-573 DSLKQHINLLI
+573 SKQVMKALDKLSHEAKL
-584 DAIKQTRSNWLNNKE
+584 ARSEWKQKSEGNN
-599 SKKNTL
+599 NTL
-605 SDLYPTS
+605 SALYPAS

>member
-1 MKALSLST
+1 MRALLQSTLIVFLLTLLLST
-9 VFILFL
+9 
-15 ALTGQWAYA
+15 AAYA
-24 DVNAVEA
+24 DVNSLEA

-46 TVTADGSVER
+46 TVTADGSADR

-101 GTFTIPALTI
+101 GTFTIPSLTI
-111 EGKRTQP
+111 EGKSTKP
-118 INVQVIPVQEQSNVA
+118 IQVKVIPVQEQSNVA

-140 DIDTKEAYLNQQL
+140 DIDVKEAYLNQQL

-208 PQSSGEFILR
+208 PQASGEFTLR

-256 PIPSDINYPWLPSEM
+256 PIPQGIDYPWLPSEM

-278 PQGDVFVAGEPV
+278 PQGDSFVAGEPV

-328 VERNQN
+328 VEKDQS

-346 PTESGTFVL
+346 PTQPGNFVL

-364 TLTEKTEYATIP
+364 TLTQQTEYATIP
-376 ARTITVQ
+376 ARSITV
-383 AASNANN
+383 APASGANN
-390 ANTDAGSAQGAL
+390 ANTPNSLDTPSMSSASNEDIQNDIPSTATQPNASASNENKPLDSASSKVNTDENTQLNWMVTGALLVLFVIALTGWLVTYRKLKQAQFMGPGLTNKTGSAQRPHSYAQWDEKAQFQNL
-402 NNTANT
+402 M
-408 QLPASDNNQTSS
+408 
-420 ENSQGAE
+420 
-427 TTSTASQSEAE
+427 
-438 LGPQIQDSSILQ
+438 
-450 SPLFIGITAFISVC
+450 SVIKAKD
-464 WLVTLLGWYVTHKK
+464 T
-478 LKRLLASG
+478 RLLTP
-486 ALPNAAY
+486 AL
-493 SDTQSNNL
+493 
-501 SEQQAYEHLL
+501 
-511 AVAKQH
+511 KQWI
-517 NLKALDNALQ
+517 NALTSGKAQ
-527 KWLSLLNGDRS
+527 LS
-538 QRAMPGDIPESKG
+538 QFEG
-551 IKVPIE
+551 INASVNE
-557 QLHRLRFS
+557 LYALRFS
-565 ASQQANND
+565 ANKADANTQ
-573 DSLKQHINLLI
+573 SKQVMKALDKLSHEAKL
-584 DAIKQTRSNWLNNKE
+584 ARSEWKQKSEGSN
-599 SKKNTL
+599 NTL
-605 SDLYPTS
+605 SALYPAS

>member
-1 MKALSLST
+1 MRALLQSTRIVFLLTLLLST
-9 VFILFL
+9 
-15 ALTGQWAYA
+15 AAYA
-24 DVNAVEA
+24 DVNSLEA

-46 TVTADGSVER
+46 TVTADGSADR

-101 GTFTIPALTI
+101 GTFTIPSLTI
-111 EGKRTQP
+111 EGKSTKP
-118 INVQVIPVQEQSNVA
+118 IQVKVIPVQEQSNVA

-140 DIDTKEAYLNQQL
+140 DIDVKEAYLNQQL

-208 PQSSGEFILR
+208 PQASGEFTLR

-256 PIPSDINYPWLPSEM
+256 PIPQGIDYPWLPSEM

-278 PQGDVFVAGEPV
+278 PQGDSFVTGEPV

-328 VERNQN
+328 VEKDQS

-346 PTESGTFVL
+346 PTQPGNFVL

-364 TLTEKTEYATIP
+364 TLTQQTEYATIP
-376 ARTITVQ
+376 ARSITV
-383 AASNANN
+383 APASGANN
-390 ANTDAGSAQGAL
+390 ANTPNSLDTPSMSSASNEDIQNDIPSTATQPNASASNEDRPLDRASGEDNTDENTQLNWMVTGALLVLFVIALTGWLVTYRKLKKAQFMGPGITHRTGSAQRHHSYAQWDEKAQFQNLMSVIKAKDTCLLTPAL
-402 NNTANT
+402 
-408 QLPASDNNQTSS
+408 
-420 ENSQGAE
+420 
-427 TTSTASQSEAE
+427 
-438 LGPQIQDSSILQ
+438 
-450 SPLFIGITAFISVC
+450 
-464 WLVTLLGWYVTHKK
+464 
-478 LKRLLASG
+478 
-486 ALPNAAY
+486 
-493 SDTQSNNL
+493 
-501 SEQQAYEHLL
+501 
-511 AVAKQH
+511 KQWI
-517 NLKALDNALQ
+517 NALTSGKAQ
-527 KWLSLLNGDRS
+527 LS
-538 QRAMPGDIPESKG
+538 QFEG
-551 IKVPIE
+551 INASVNE
-557 QLHRLRFS
+557 LYALRFS
-565 ASQQANND
+565 ANKADASTQSKQVMKALDKLSHEAKLARSEWKQKSEGNN
-573 DSLKQHINLLI
+573 
-584 DAIKQTRSNWLNNKE
+584 
-599 SKKNTL
+599 NTL
-605 SDLYPTS
+605 SALYPAS

>member
-1 MKALSLST
+1 MRALLQSTRIVFLLTLLLST
-9 VFILFL
+9 
-15 ALTGQWAYA
+15 AAYA
-24 DVNAVEA
+24 DVNSLEA

-46 TVTADGSVER
+46 TVTADGSADR

-101 GTFTIPALTI
+101 GTFTIPSLTI
-111 EGKRTQP
+111 EGKSTKP
-118 INVQVIPVQEQSNVA
+118 IQVKVIPVQEQSNVA

-140 DIDTKEAYLNQQL
+140 DIDVKEAYLNQQL

-208 PQSSGEFILR
+208 PQASGEFTLR

-256 PIPSDINYPWLPSEM
+256 PIPQGIDYPWLPSEM

-278 PQGDVFVAGEPV
+278 PQGDSFVAGEPV

-328 VERNQN
+328 VEKDQS

-346 PTESGTFVL
+346 PTQPGNFVL

-364 TLTEKTEYATIP
+364 TLTQQTEYATIP
-376 ARTITVQ
+376 ARSITV
-383 AASNANN
+383 APASGANN
-390 ANTDAGSAQGAL
+390 ANTPNSLDTPSISSASNEDIQNDIPSAAKQPNASASSEDKPLDSASGEVNTDESTQLNWMVTCALLVLFIIALTGWLVTYRKLKQAQFMGPGITNKTGSAQRPHSYAQWDEKAQFQNL
-402 NNTANT
+402 M
-408 QLPASDNNQTSS
+408 
-420 ENSQGAE
+420 
-427 TTSTASQSEAE
+427 
-438 LGPQIQDSSILQ
+438 
-450 SPLFIGITAFISVC
+450 SVIKAKD
-464 WLVTLLGWYVTHKK
+464 T
-478 LKRLLASG
+478 RLLTP
-486 ALPNAAY
+486 AL
-493 SDTQSNNL
+493 
-501 SEQQAYEHLL
+501 
-511 AVAKQH
+511 KQWI
-517 NLKALDNALQ
+517 NALTSGKAQ
-527 KWLSLLNGDRS
+527 LS
-538 QRAMPGDIPESKG
+538 QFEG
-551 IKVPIE
+551 INASVNE
-557 QLHRLRFS
+557 LYALRFS
-565 ASQQANND
+565 ANKADANTQ
-573 DSLKQHINLLI
+573 SKQVMKALDKLSHEAKL
-584 DAIKQTRSNWLNNKE
+584 ARSEWKQKSEGNN
-599 SKKNTL
+599 NTL
-605 SDLYPTS
+605 SALYPAS

>member
-1 MKALSLST
+1 MRALLQSTLIVFLLTLLLST
-9 VFILFL
+9 
-15 ALTGQWAYA
+15 AAYA
-24 DVNAVEA
+24 DVNSLEA

-46 TVTADGSVER
+46 TVTADGSADR

-101 GTFTIPALTI
+101 GTFTIPSLTI
-111 EGKRTQP
+111 EGKSTKP
-118 INVQVIPVQEQSNVA
+118 IQVKVIPVQEQSNVA

-140 DIDTKEAYLNQQL
+140 DIDVKEAYLNQQL

-208 PQSSGEFILR
+208 PQASGEFTLR

-256 PIPSDINYPWLPSEM
+256 PIPQGIDYPWLPSEM

-278 PQGDVFVAGEPV
+278 PQGDSFVAGEPV

-328 VERNQN
+328 VEKDQS

-346 PTESGTFVL
+346 PTQPGNFVL

-364 TLTEKTEYATIP
+364 TLTQQTEYATIP
-376 ARTITVQ
+376 ARSITV
-383 AASNANN
+383 APASGANN
-390 ANTDAGSAQGAL
+390 ANTPNSLDTPSISSASNEDIQNDIPSTATQPNASASNEGKPLDSASGEVNSDENTQLNRMVTGALLVLFIIALTGWLVTYRKLKQAQFMGVGITNKTGSAQRLHSYAQWDEKAQFQNL
-402 NNTANT
+402 M
-408 QLPASDNNQTSS
+408 
-420 ENSQGAE
+420 
-427 TTSTASQSEAE
+427 
-438 LGPQIQDSSILQ
+438 
-450 SPLFIGITAFISVC
+450 SVIKAKD
-464 WLVTLLGWYVTHKK
+464 T
-478 LKRLLASG
+478 RLLTP
-486 ALPNAAY
+486 AL
-493 SDTQSNNL
+493 
-501 SEQQAYEHLL
+501 
-511 AVAKQH
+511 KQWI
-517 NLKALDNALQ
+517 NALTSGKAQ
-527 KWLSLLNGDRS
+527 LS
-538 QRAMPGDIPESKG
+538 QFEG
-551 IKVPIE
+551 INASVNE
-557 QLHRLRFS
+557 LYALRFS
-565 ASQQANND
+565 ANKADANTQ
-573 DSLKQHINLLI
+573 SKQVMKALDKLSHEAKL
-584 DAIKQTRSNWLNNKE
+584 ARSEWKQKSEGDN
-599 SKKNTL
+599 NTL
-605 SDLYPTS
+605 SALYPAS

>member
-1 MKALSLST
+1 MRALLQSTLIVFLLTLLLST
-9 VFILFL
+9 
-15 ALTGQWAYA
+15 AAYA
-24 DVNAVEA
+24 DVNSLEA

-46 TVTADGSVER
+46 TVTADGSADR

-101 GTFTIPALTI
+101 GTFTIPSLTI
-111 EGKRTQP
+111 EGKSTKP
-118 INVQVIPVQEQSNVA
+118 IQVKVIPVQEQSNVA

-140 DIDTKEAYLNQQL
+140 DIDVKEAYLNQQL

-208 PQSSGEFILR
+208 PQASGEFTLR

-256 PIPSDINYPWLPSEM
+256 PIPQGIDYPWLPSEM

-278 PQGDVFVAGEPV
+278 PQGDSFVAGEPV

-328 VERNQN
+328 VEKDQS

-346 PTESGTFVL
+346 PTQPGNFVL

-364 TLTEKTEYATIP
+364 TLTQQTEYATIP
-376 ARTITVQ
+376 ARSITV
-383 AASNANN
+383 APASGANN
-390 ANTDAGSAQGAL
+390 ANTPNSLDTPSMSSASNEDIQNDIPSAAKQPNASASSKDKPLDSASGEVNTDESTQLNWMVTCALLVLFVIALTGWLVTYRKLKQAQFMGPGITNKTGSAQRPHSYAQWDEKAQFQNL
-402 NNTANT
+402 M
-408 QLPASDNNQTSS
+408 
-420 ENSQGAE
+420 
-427 TTSTASQSEAE
+427 
-438 LGPQIQDSSILQ
+438 
-450 SPLFIGITAFISVC
+450 SVIKAKD
-464 WLVTLLGWYVTHKK
+464 T
-478 LKRLLASG
+478 RLLTP
-486 ALPNAAY
+486 AL
-493 SDTQSNNL
+493 
-501 SEQQAYEHLL
+501 
-511 AVAKQH
+511 KQWI
-517 NLKALDNALQ
+517 NALTSGNAQ
-527 KWLSLLNGDRS
+527 LSQFERINASVNELY
-538 QRAMPGDIPESKG
+538 A
-551 IKVPIE
+551 
-557 QLHRLRFS
+557 LRFS
-565 ASQQANND
+565 ANKADANTQ
-573 DSLKQHINLLI
+573 SKQVMKALDKLSHEAKL
-584 DAIKQTRSNWLNNKE
+584 ARSEWKQKSEGSN
-599 SKKNTL
+599 NTL
-605 SDLYPTS
+605 SALYPAS

>member
-1 MKALSLST
+1 MRALLQSTRIVFLLTLLLST
-9 VFILFL
+9 
-15 ALTGQWAYA
+15 AAYA
-24 DVNAVEA
+24 DVNSLEA

-46 TVTADGSVER
+46 TVTADGSADR

-101 GTFTIPALTI
+101 GTFTIPSLTI
-111 EGKRTQP
+111 EGKSTKP
-118 INVQVIPVQEQSNVA
+118 IQVKVIPVQEQSNVA

-140 DIDTKEAYLNQQL
+140 DIDVKEAYLNQQL

-208 PQSSGEFILR
+208 PQASGEFTLR

-256 PIPSDINYPWLPSEM
+256 PIPQGIDYPWLPSEM

-278 PQGDVFVAGEPV
+278 PQGDSFVAGEPV
-290 TRIVTLTALGVVEE
+290 TRIITLTALGVVEE

-328 VERNQN
+328 VEKDQS

-346 PTESGTFVL
+346 PTQPGNFVL

-364 TLTEKTEYATIP
+364 TLTQQTEYATIP
-376 ARTITVQ
+376 ARSITV
-383 AASNANN
+383 APASSANN
-390 ANTDAGSAQGAL
+390 ANTSNIPNTPLSSSTGTDAIQNDIPSTATKPSVSTNDEGKPLGSASGEV
-402 NNTANT
+402 NTDKNT
-408 QLPASDNNQTSS
+408 QLNWMVIGVLLALFVIALTGWLFTYRKLKQAQSTGLGITHKTSS
-420 ENSQGAE
+420 AQRIHSSAQWDEKAHFQSLMSVIKAKNTRELTPALNKWIKALTLGNAQLSQ
-427 TTSTASQSEAE
+427 
-438 LGPQIQDSSILQ
+438 
-450 SPLFIGITAFISVC
+450 FKGIT
-464 WLVTLLGWYVTHKK
+464 
-478 LKRLLASG
+478 
-486 ALPNAAY
+486 
-493 SDTQSNNL
+493 
-501 SEQQAYEHLL
+501 
-511 AVAKQH
+511 
-517 NLKALDNALQ
+517 
-527 KWLSLLNGDRS
+527 DRVNELY
-538 QRAMPGDIPESKG
+538 A
-551 IKVPIE
+551 
-557 QLHRLRFS
+557 LRFS
-565 ASQQANND
+565 ANKVDVSAQ
-573 DSLKQHINLLI
+573 SKQVTKTLEQLSHE
-584 DAIKQTRSNWLNNKE
+584 IKIARSEWKQ
-599 SKKNTL
+599 KNTKNAHTL
-605 SDLYPTS
+605 SNLYPAS

>member
-1 MKALSLST
+1 MRALLQSTLIVFLLTLLLST
-9 VFILFL
+9 
-15 ALTGQWAYA
+15 AAYA
-24 DVNAVEA
+24 DVNSLEA

-46 TVTADGSVER
+46 TVTADGSADR

-101 GTFTIPALTI
+101 GTFTIPSLTI
-111 EGKRTQP
+111 EGKSTQP
-118 INVQVIPVQEQSNVA
+118 IQVKVIPVQEQSNVA

-140 DIDTKEAYLNQQL
+140 DIDVKEAYLNQQL

-208 PQSSGEFILR
+208 PQASGEFTLR

-256 PIPSDINYPWLPSEM
+256 PIPQGIDYPWLPSEM

-278 PQGDVFVAGEPV
+278 PQGDSFVAGEPV

-328 VERNQN
+328 VEKDQS

-346 PTESGTFVL
+346 PTQPGNFVL

-364 TLTEKTEYATIP
+364 TLTQQTEYATIP
-376 ARTITVQ
+376 ARSITV
-383 AASNANN
+383 APASGANN
-390 ANTDAGSAQGAL
+390 ANTPNSLDTPSMSSASNEDIQNDIPSTATQPNASASNEGKPLDSASGEVNSDENTQLNRMVTGVLLLLFIIALTGWLVTYRKLKQAQFMGVGITNKTGSAQRLHSYAQWDEKAQFQNL
-402 NNTANT
+402 M
-408 QLPASDNNQTSS
+408 
-420 ENSQGAE
+420 
-427 TTSTASQSEAE
+427 
-438 LGPQIQDSSILQ
+438 
-450 SPLFIGITAFISVC
+450 SVIKAKD
-464 WLVTLLGWYVTHKK
+464 T
-478 LKRLLASG
+478 RLLTP
-486 ALPNAAY
+486 AL
-493 SDTQSNNL
+493 
-501 SEQQAYEHLL
+501 
-511 AVAKQH
+511 KQWI
-517 NLKALDNALQ
+517 NALTSGKAQ
-527 KWLSLLNGDRS
+527 LS
-538 QRAMPGDIPESKG
+538 QFEG
-551 IKVPIE
+551 INASVNE
-557 QLHRLRFS
+557 LYALRFS
-565 ASQQANND
+565 ANKADANTQ
-573 DSLKQHINLLI
+573 SKQVMKALDKLSHEAKL
-584 DAIKQTRSNWLNNKE
+584 ARSEWKQKSEGNN
-599 SKKNTL
+599 NTL
-605 SDLYPTS
+605 SALYPAS

>member
-1 MKALSLST
+1 MRALLQSTLIVFLLTLLLST
-9 VFILFL
+9 
-15 ALTGQWAYA
+15 AAYA
-24 DVNAVEA
+24 DVNSLEA

-46 TVTADGSVER
+46 TVTADGSADR

-101 GTFTIPALTI
+101 GTFTIPSLTI
-111 EGKRTQP
+111 EGKSTKP
-118 INVQVIPVQEQSNVA
+118 IQVKVIPVQEQSNVA

-140 DIDTKEAYLNQQL
+140 DIDVKEAYLNQQL

-208 PQSSGEFILR
+208 PQASGEFTLR

-256 PIPSDINYPWLPSEM
+256 PIPQGIDYPWLPSEM

-278 PQGDVFVAGEPV
+278 PQGDSFVTGEPV

-328 VERNQN
+328 VEKDQS

-346 PTESGTFVL
+346 PTQPGNFVL

-364 TLTEKTEYATIP
+364 TLTQQTEYATIP
-376 ARTITVQ
+376 ARSITV
-383 AASNANN
+383 APASGANN
-390 ANTDAGSAQGAL
+390 ANTPNRLDTPSISSASNEDIQNDIPSTAPQTNASASNENKPLDSASGDVSTDESTQLNWMVTGALLVLFVIALTGWLVTYRKLKQAQFMGPGITNKTGSAQRPHSYAQWDEKAQFQNL
-402 NNTANT
+402 M
-408 QLPASDNNQTSS
+408 
-420 ENSQGAE
+420 
-427 TTSTASQSEAE
+427 
-438 LGPQIQDSSILQ
+438 
-450 SPLFIGITAFISVC
+450 SVIKAKD
-464 WLVTLLGWYVTHKK
+464 T
-478 LKRLLASG
+478 RLLTS
-486 ALPNAAY
+486 AL
-493 SDTQSNNL
+493 
-501 SEQQAYEHLL
+501 
-511 AVAKQH
+511 KQWV
-517 NLKALDNALQ
+517 NALTSGKAQ
-527 KWLSLLNGDRS
+527 LS
-538 QRAMPGDIPESKG
+538 QFEG
-551 IKVPIE
+551 INASVNE
-557 QLHRLRFS
+557 LYALRFS
-565 ASQQANND
+565 ANKADANTQ
-573 DSLKQHINLLI
+573 SKQVMKALDKLSHEAKL
-584 DAIKQTRSNWLNNKE
+584 ARSEWKQKSEGNN
-599 SKKNTL
+599 NTL
-605 SDLYPTS
+605 SALYPAS

>member
-1 MKALSLST
+1 MRALLQSTRIVFLLTLLLST
-9 VFILFL
+9 
-15 ALTGQWAYA
+15 AAYA
-24 DVNAVEA
+24 DVNSLEA

-46 TVTADGSVER
+46 TVTADGSADR

-101 GTFTIPALTI
+101 GTFTIPSLTI
-111 EGKRTQP
+111 EGKSTKP
-118 INVQVIPVQEQSNVA
+118 IQVKVIPVQEQSNVA

-140 DIDTKEAYLNQQL
+140 DIDVKEAYLNQQL

-208 PQSSGEFILR
+208 PQASGEFTLR

-256 PIPSDINYPWLPSEM
+256 PIPQGIDYPWLPSEM

-278 PQGDVFVAGEPV
+278 PQGDSFVAGEPV

-328 VERNQN
+328 VEKDQS

-346 PTESGTFVL
+346 PTQPGNFVL

-364 TLTEKTEYATIP
+364 TLTQQTEYATIP
-376 ARTITVQ
+376 ARSITV
-383 AASNANN
+383 APASGANN
-390 ANTDAGSAQGAL
+390 ANTPNSLDTPSMSSASNEDIQNDIPSAAKQPNASASSKDKPLDSASGEVNTDESTQLNWMVTCALLVLFIIALTGWLVTYRKLKQAQFMGPGITNKTGSAQRPHSYAQWDEKAQFQNL
-402 NNTANT
+402 M
-408 QLPASDNNQTSS
+408 
-420 ENSQGAE
+420 
-427 TTSTASQSEAE
+427 
-438 LGPQIQDSSILQ
+438 
-450 SPLFIGITAFISVC
+450 SVIKAKD
-464 WLVTLLGWYVTHKK
+464 T
-478 LKRLLASG
+478 RLLTP
-486 ALPNAAY
+486 AL
-493 SDTQSNNL
+493 
-501 SEQQAYEHLL
+501 
-511 AVAKQH
+511 KQWI
-517 NLKALDNALQ
+517 NALTSGNAQ
-527 KWLSLLNGDRS
+527 LSQFERINASVNELY
-538 QRAMPGDIPESKG
+538 A
-551 IKVPIE
+551 
-557 QLHRLRFS
+557 LRFS
-565 ASQQANND
+565 ANKADANTQ
-573 DSLKQHINLLI
+573 SKQVMKALDKLSHEAKL
-584 DAIKQTRSNWLNNKE
+584 ARSEWKQKSEGSN
-599 SKKNTL
+599 NTL
-605 SDLYPTS
+605 SALYPAS

>member
-1 MKALSLST
+1 MRALLQSTLIVFLLTLLLST
-9 VFILFL
+9 
-15 ALTGQWAYA
+15 AAYA
-24 DVNAVEA
+24 DVNSLEA

-46 TVTADGSVER
+46 TVTADGSADR

-101 GTFTIPALTI
+101 GTFTIPSLTI
-111 EGKRTQP
+111 EGKSTKP
-118 INVQVIPVQEQSNVA
+118 IQVKVIPVQEQSNVA

-140 DIDTKEAYLNQQL
+140 DIDVKEAYLNQQL

-208 PQSSGEFILR
+208 PQASGEFTLR

-256 PIPSDINYPWLPSEM
+256 PIPQGIDYPWLPSEM

-278 PQGDVFVAGEPV
+278 PQGDSFVAGEPV

-328 VERNQN
+328 VEKDQS

-346 PTESGTFVL
+346 PTQPGNFVL

-364 TLTEKTEYATIP
+364 TLTQQTEYATIP
-376 ARTITVQ
+376 ARSITV
-383 AASNANN
+383 APASGANN
-390 ANTDAGSAQGAL
+390 ANTPNSLDTPSMSSASNEDIQNDIPSTATQPNASASNEDKPLDSASGDVSTDESTQLNWMVTCALLVLFIIALTGWLVTYRKLKQAQFMGPGITNKTGSAQRPHSYAQWDEKAQFQNL
-402 NNTANT
+402 M
-408 QLPASDNNQTSS
+408 
-420 ENSQGAE
+420 
-427 TTSTASQSEAE
+427 
-438 LGPQIQDSSILQ
+438 
-450 SPLFIGITAFISVC
+450 SVIKAKD
-464 WLVTLLGWYVTHKK
+464 T
-478 LKRLLASG
+478 RLLTS
-486 ALPNAAY
+486 AL
-493 SDTQSNNL
+493 
-501 SEQQAYEHLL
+501 
-511 AVAKQH
+511 KQWI
-517 NLKALDNALQ
+517 NALTSGKAQ
-527 KWLSLLNGDRS
+527 LS
-538 QRAMPGDIPESKG
+538 QFEG
-551 IKVPIE
+551 INASVNE
-557 QLHRLRFS
+557 LYALRFS
-565 ASQQANND
+565 ANKADANTQ
-573 DSLKQHINLLI
+573 SKQVMKALDKLSHEAKL
-584 DAIKQTRSNWLNNKE
+584 ARSEWKQKSEGNN
-599 SKKNTL
+599 NTL
-605 SDLYPTS
+605 SALYPAS

>member
-1 MKALSLST
+1 MRALLQSTRIVFLLTLLLST
-9 VFILFL
+9 
-15 ALTGQWAYA
+15 AAYA
-24 DVNAVEA
+24 DVNSLEA

-46 TVTADGSVER
+46 TVTADGSADR

-101 GTFTIPALTI
+101 GTFTIPSLTI
-111 EGKRTQP
+111 EGKSTKP
-118 INVQVIPVQEQSNVA
+118 IQVKVIPVQEQSNVA

-140 DIDTKEAYLNQQL
+140 DIDVKEAYLNQQL

-208 PQSSGEFILR
+208 PQASGEFALR

-256 PIPSDINYPWLPSEM
+256 PIPQGIDYPWLPSAM

-278 PQGDVFVAGEPV
+278 PQGDSFVTGEPV

-328 VERNQN
+328 VEKDQS

-346 PTESGTFVL
+346 PTQPGNFVL

-364 TLTEKTEYATIP
+364 TLTQQTEYATIP
-376 ARTITVQ
+376 ARSITV
-383 AASNANN
+383 APASGANN
-390 ANTDAGSAQGAL
+390 ANTPNSLDTPSMSSASNEDIQNDIPSTATQPNASASNEDRPLDRASGEDNTDENTQLNWMVTGALLVLFVIALTGWLVTYRKLKQAQFMGPGITNKTGSAQRPHSYAQWDEKAQFQNL
-402 NNTANT
+402 MSAIKAKDT
-408 QLPASDNNQTSS
+408 
-420 ENSQGAE
+420 
-427 TTSTASQSEAE
+427 
-438 LGPQIQDSSILQ
+438 
-450 SPLFIGITAFISVC
+450 
-464 WLVTLLGWYVTHKK
+464 
-478 LKRLLASG
+478 RLLTS
-486 ALPNAAY
+486 AL
-493 SDTQSNNL
+493 
-501 SEQQAYEHLL
+501 
-511 AVAKQH
+511 KQWV
-517 NLKALDNALQ
+517 NALTSGKAQ
-527 KWLSLLNGDRS
+527 LS
-538 QRAMPGDIPESKG
+538 QFEG
-551 IKVPIE
+551 INASVNE
-557 QLHRLRFS
+557 LYALRFS
-565 ASQQANND
+565 ANKADASTQSKQVMKALDKLSHEAKLARSEWKQKSEGNN
-573 DSLKQHINLLI
+573 
-584 DAIKQTRSNWLNNKE
+584 
-599 SKKNTL
+599 NTL
-605 SDLYPTS
+605 SALYPAS